1 MRLQTSIS
9 FEGKEITDKFRH
21 RGEPVTFDTAKL
33 HLSSISLQKEDSS
46 WIAFEKG
53 QLSTSEIPDGIYKA
67 IRFTTRFHLKGSS
80 STPFHYHLGDAPHP
94 PQVLVASHFRVHA
107 DTELHL
113 NLELT
118 RLLGFP
124 RPISFSKDGGQMT
137 SSLQAALIANSHSA
151 FSLSA
156 PQKESQILPRLL
168 PAKHTPIVL
177 KNDPRFPTPAL
188 PPSNPLTQERA
199 TIGEN
204 LLFDGVLSADGSVTC
219 VACHD
224 ENNAFSDPR
233 AISRGFEGRFGMNN
247 SMPLF
252 NLAWKSSFFWNGR
265 ANSVREQVLKPIE
278 AHSEMAV
285 SLDRVLYRMNRRRN
299 YRQNFE
305 KAFGPGEITREKL
318 GMALENYLLTI
329 VSQDSKFDQA
339 MAGKTTLTKK
349 EQRGMDLFFNDHVPG
364 KSVGAGCF
372 HCHGGANFTDQQF
385 HNNGIFSPKDHGRQA
400 ITGKKEDRTKFITPS
415 LRNIA
420 LTKPYTHDGR
430 LLDLEEMIAHYSD
443 PPHLSET
450 LDLRLPKKGLQLS
463 NVDKAALIAF
473 LETLTDPRF

>member
-1 MRLQTSIS
+1 MRLHTSIS
-9 FEGKEITDKFRH
+9 LDSKNIIGEFEH
-21 RGEPVTFDTAKL
+21 RGEPVSFQSGTMN
-33 HLSSISLQKEDSS
+33 LSDISLQKEDSS
-46 WIAFEKG
+46 WVTFEKET
-53 QLSTSEIPDGIYKA
+53 LSDHEAPNGIYKA
-67 IRFTTRFHLKGSS
+67 IRFTTRLDLKGSRE
-80 STPFHYHLGDAPHP
+80 TPFYYHLRDAPHP
-94 PQVLVASHFRVHA
+94 PQVLVTSYFRVHA

-124 RPISFSKDGGQMT
+124 RPISFLKDGGEMT
-137 SSLQAALIANSHSA
+137 PSLQAALIANSHSA
-151 FSLSA
+151 FSLTA
-156 PQKESQILPRLL
+156 PQKESQILPKFL
-168 PAKHTPIVL
+168 PTEHTPIVL
-177 KNDPRFPTPAL
+177 KNDPRFPPPGL
-188 PPSNPLTQERA
+188 PPNNPLTKERA
-199 TIGEN
+199 IIGEN
-204 LLFDGVLSADGSVTC
+204 LLFDGILSADGSVTC

-224 ENNAFSDPR
+224 ESVAFSDPR

-278 AHSEMAV
+278 AHNEMAV
-285 SLDRVLYRMNRRRN
+285 SLDRVLYRMNRRRD

-318 GMALENYLLTI
+318 GMALESHLLTI

-339 MAGKTTLTKK
+339 MAGKTELSKK

-364 KSVGAGCF
+364 KAAGAGCF

-400 ITGKKEDRTKFITPS
+400 ITGKPEDRTKFITPS

-430 LLDLEEMIAHYSD
+430 LLDLEEMVGHYSD
-443 PPHLSET
+443 PPHHSKT
-450 LDLRLPKKGLQLS
+450 LDSRLPKEGLQLS
-463 NVDKAALIAF
+463 NEDKAALIAF
-473 LETLTDPRF
+473 LETLSDPRF